1 MFSKTNKLAALGATL
16 FFAGHA
22 IAEEI
27 KAIYLFG
34 NVSNSNTQAIK
45 TSGFNAAIIFALNLK
60 DNGDI
65 VYPAITAGDVETPLV
80 TNGVY
85 VGGSAYSDLVSGYKT
100 GDTTIDRTEVTVGPY
115 TTIQSLVN
123 SAGTGADTYL
133 AKSLAALKSAWNLDA
148 VNNDDESLYDVSSTV
163 KLGELLGN
171 IGFKYTTAPYTNI
184 GFWQTITEQ
193 INAKTAGLLD
203 RTYLQCY
210 DGGAGND
217 PADWQNALGM
227 KIVPLLWV
235 TNNAKPSDGKT
246 PAQMKSQFTTWLNE
260 DQIAGGGLWNQYD
273 IEQTKTPYSDYS
285 DVLNSV
291 FG

>member
-16 FFAGHA
+16 FLAGQA
-22 IAEEI
+22 VAEEI

-34 NVSNSNTQAIK
+34 NVTNANTQAIK
-45 TSGFNAAIIFALNLK
+45 TSGFNAAIIFSLNLK

-65 VYPAITAGDVETPLV
+65 VYPAITSGDVETPLV

-85 VGGSAYSDLVSGYKT
+85 VGGSGYSSLVSGYKT
-100 GDTTIDRTEVTVGPY
+100 GDTTIDRTEVTVSPY

-123 SAGTGADTYL
+123 SAGTGANTPL
-133 AKSLAALKSAWNLDA
+133 AKNLAALKSAWNLDA
-148 VNNDDESLYDVSSTV
+148 VNNDDEATYDVSSTV
-163 KLGELLGN
+163 QFGALLHN
-171 IGFKYTTAPYTNI
+171 IGFKYTTAPYANI
-184 GFWQTITEQ
+184 GFWQTITQQ
-193 INAKTAGLLD
+193 INAQNPGQLD
-203 RTYLQCY
+203 RHYLQCY

-227 KIVPLLWV
+227 KVVPLLWV
-235 TNNAKPSDGKT
+235 TNNAKPADGKT
-246 PAQMKSQFTTWLNE
+246 PAQMQSQFTTWYQE

-273 IEQTKTPYSDYS
+273 IEQTNTEYSAYAN
-285 DVLNSV
+285 VLNSV